1 MAETFTDK
9 LKLSKRDTGD
19 LNWGTGH
26 NANLEAV
33 DQHLQQKTLRPPRT
47 LLASLGS
54 GAVGANLL
62 GSSIYFYK
70 VTAINAAG
78 ETTESQLPSILESQ
92 VSEPSSPVPIILQW
106 EISKGATGYRIY
118 KSTST
123 GTEKFLAEVTG
134 ESTLTYTDTGN
145 IATNNGIPVP
155 ASNTARTSVSKLIA
169 GSGINLNPT
178 HGQGDVTISS
188 TATGGV
194 STLRKTGSGSGL
206 SGDVSLEEG
215 AGIALTQDAPN
226 NKINIA
232 NAGVTGLRKLGD
244 PSALVGDVKLEAGT
258 NITLTSDIPNNKITI
273 AASGGGTVTGYQTQ
287 VVAAP
292 TGVAATDTANIAAAL
307 SAAGTAGGGIVQLRE
322 GSYTINATLTI
333 PAKVTLQGMGRDA
346 TTILCDAAM
355 GAVNTIATSGNSQ
368 GLRDLKIDE
377 NQPGRA
383 GGNPFVGI
391 FMNGSNALV
400 ENCQF
405 VRNKSSGSFIFLSN
419 GGQMRN
425 CIILNNGNALS
436 TAMIQGGDLIECC
449 TLTLNQTNGTN
460 NDWIQGALQVM
471 NCRLIRTTGSFSGAG
486 IRTSTSNKI
495 IVGNGLF
502 VSSGNAIIL
511 SAGSNV
517 HTVVGNIGNG
527 TTILIESGS
536 SNSAI
541 VGNASFVITNNSG
554 NSTNQLVGN
563 T

>member
-19 LNWGTGH
+19 LNWGIGH
-26 NANLEAV
+26 NANLETV

-62 GSSIYFYK
+62 GSTIYFYK
-70 VTAINAAG
+70 ITAINAAG
-78 ETTESQLPSILESQ
+78 ETTESQLPSVLEAQ
-92 VSEPSSPVPIILQW
+92 ISEPSTPVPIILQW

-118 KSTST
+118 KSNST
-123 GTEKFLAEVTG
+123 GTEKFLVEVTG

-145 IATNNGIPVP
+145 VATNNGISVP
-155 ASNTARTSVSKLIA
+155 TSNTARASVSKIIA
-169 GSGINLNPT
+169 GTGISITPT
-178 HGQGDVTISS
+178 DGSGDVTVNS
-188 TATGGV
+188 TVIGGV
-194 STLRKTGSGSGL
+194 SSLKKTGAGTSLTGN
-206 SGDVSLEEG
+206 VSLEEG
-215 AGIALTQDAPN
+215 AGISLTQDDPN
-226 NKINIA
+226 KKINIA

-258 NITLTSDIPNNKITI
+258 NITLTQDVPNNKITI
-273 AASGGGTVTGYQTQ
+273 AAAGGGSSGYATQ

-292 TGVAATDTANIAAAL
+292 TGVAATDTSNIQTAL
-307 SAAGTAGGGIVQLRE
+307 SAAGTAGGGVVQLRE
-322 GSYTINATLTI
+322 GSYLINATLTI

-391 FMNGSNALV
+391 FMNGTNALV

-460 NDWIQGALQVM
+460 NDWIQEP
-471 NCRLIRTTGSFSGAG
+471 CKS
-486 IRTSTSNKI
+486 
-495 IVGNGLF
+495 
-502 VSSGNAIIL
+502 
-511 SAGSNV
+511 
-517 HTVVGNIGNG
+517 
-527 TTILIESGS
+527 
-536 SNSAI
+536 
-541 VGNASFVITNNSG
+541 
-554 NSTNQLVGN
+554 
-563 T
+563 